1 MKLILR
7 IAQCIALFFLLGV
20 QNSFAQESSAQ
31 DPFYEYAEV
40 VAVSPYYVMDSG
52 VQDCYLPEHAT
63 NEPLNTNYIY
73 PNKTDPNFY
82 ARRCSADERRSARS
96 LTVPV
101 QKGYRVT
108 VRFLDK
114 SFETIVPEKIP
125 VGSRV
130 KIAVNI
136 AIVAPISYRK

>member
-1 MKLILR
+1 MVQLPLIR
-7 IAQCIALFFLLGV
+7 ITFAAIAIFASNV
-20 QNSFAQESSAQ
+20 FAQGTDSE
-31 DPFYEYAEV
+31 DPFFEYADV
-40 VAVSPYYVMDSG
+40 VAVAPYYVIDSG
-52 VQDCYLPEHAT
+52 AQECYLPEHAT
-63 NEPLNTNYIY
+63 NEPPNTNYIY
-73 PNKTDPNFY
+73 PNRTDPNFY